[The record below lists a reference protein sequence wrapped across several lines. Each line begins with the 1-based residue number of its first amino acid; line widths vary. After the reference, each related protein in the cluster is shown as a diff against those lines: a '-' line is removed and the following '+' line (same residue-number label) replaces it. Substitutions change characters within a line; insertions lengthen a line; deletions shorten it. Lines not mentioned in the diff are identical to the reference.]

1 MPRTFWPLSLP
12 RKSTDNMEKA
22 DRFLRLELILDPV
35 LPAREVAVAYLNGC
49 GFSMFEDSEQGLVA
63 FARESEWD
71 EGGMEDVIGELQS
84 MTTVHTET
92 SFVESEN
99 WNAQWESEYEPIDVE
114 GRIMMRAPFHPEPTS
129 GLDVIIQPEMSFGT
143 GHHPTTWQMMRCL
156 LDLELKDKSVLDI
169 GCGTGALAIAARKLG
184 ASAVVAFDLDE
195 WSYENTLAN
204 CERNELSGEV
214 NVLHGTI
221 SSLEGQLEAYDV
233 VLANIN
239 LNVLTAEMAA
249 YARHLVE
256 GGYIA
261 FSGFYTADVPT
272 LRVAAEAVGLKWVSQ
287 TSREDWACALFVKT
301 GSAA

>member
-1 MPRTFWPLSLP
+1 
-12 RKSTDNMEKA
+12 MEKT
-22 DRFLRLELILDPV
+22 DRFLRLELILNPV

-49 GFSMFEDSEQGLVA
+49 GFSMFEDSDHGLVA
-63 FARESEWD
+63 FAREAEWD
-71 EGGMEDVIGELQS
+71 EAGMQDVIGELRS
-84 MTTVHTET
+84 MATVKAEAA
-92 SFVESEN
+92 FVESEN

-156 LDLELKDKSVLDI
+156 LDLDLKGKSVLDI

-184 ASAVVAFDLDE
+184 ASAVVAFDVDE

-204 CERNELSGEV
+204 CERNKLSGEV
-214 NVLHGTI
+214 HVLHGTI
-221 SSLEGQLEAYDV
+221 SSLEDLLETHDV

-249 YARHLVE
+249 YARHLVA
-256 GGYIA
+256 GGSIA
-261 FSGFYTADVPT
+261 FSGFYTADVPA
-272 LRVAAEAVGLKWVSQ
+272 LRAAAEAVGLKWVSQ

>member
-1 MPRTFWPLSLP
+1 
-12 RKSTDNMEKA
+12 
-22 DRFLRLELILDPV
+22 
-35 LPAREVAVAYLNGC
+35 
-49 GFSMFEDSEQGLVA
+49 
-63 FARESEWD
+63 
-71 EGGMEDVIGELQS
+71 MEDVIGELQS
-84 MTTVHTET
+84 MATVHAET

-99 WNAQWESEYEPIDVE
+99 WNAQWESKYEPIDVE

-156 LDLELKDKSVLDI
+156 LDLDLKDKSVLDI

-214 NVLHGTI
+214 HVLHGTI
-221 SSLEGQLEAYDV
+221 SSLEGQLETYDV

-249 YARHLVE
+249 YARHLVA
-256 GGYIA
+256 GGSIA

-272 LRVAAEAVGLKWVSQ
+272 LRAAAEAVGLKWVSQ

>member
-1 MPRTFWPLSLP
+1 
-12 RKSTDNMEKA
+12 
-22 DRFLRLELILDPV
+22 
-35 LPAREVAVAYLNGC
+35 
-49 GFSMFEDSEQGLVA
+49 MFEDAEKGLVA

-71 EGGMEDVIGELQS
+71 ERGMGDVIDELQS
-84 MTTVHTET
+84 MAKVQAKTT
-92 SFVESEN
+92 FVESEN

-156 LDLELKDKSVLDI
+156 LDLELKGKSVLDI

-184 ASAVVAFDLDE
+184 AAEVVAFDLDE

-204 CERNELSGEV
+204 CERNEMTGEV
-214 NVLHGTI
+214 RVLHGTI
-221 SSLEGQLEAYDV
+221 SSLQHQLEAYDV

-239 LNVLTAEMAA
+239 LNVLAAEMTE

-256 GGYIA
+256 GGSIA
-261 FSGFYTADVPT
+261 FSGFYTADVPA
-272 LRVAAEAVGLKWVSQ
+272 LRVAAEAAGLKWQSQ

>member
-1 MPRTFWPLSLP
+1 
-12 RKSTDNMEKA
+12 MEKA
-22 DRFLRLELILDPV
+22 DRFLRLELVLDPV

-63 FARESEWD
+63 FARELEWD
-71 EGGMEDVIGELQS
+71 DGGMEDVIGELQT
-84 MTTVHTET
+84 MATVHAET

-156 LDLELKDKSVLDI
+156 LDLDLKDKSVLDI

-214 NVLHGTI
+214 HVLHGTI
-221 SSLEGQLEAYDV
+221 SSLEGQLETYDV

-249 YARHLVE
+249 YARHLVA
-256 GGYIA
+256 GGSIA

-272 LRVAAEAVGLKWVSQ
+272 LRAAAEAVGLKWVSQ

>member
-1 MPRTFWPLSLP
+1 
-12 RKSTDNMEKA
+12 MEKA
-22 DRFLRLELILDPV
+22 DRFLRLELVLDPV
-35 LPAREVAVAYLNGC
+35 LPAREVAVAYLNSC

-84 MTTVHTET
+84 MATVHAET

-156 LDLELKDKSVLDI
+156 LDLDLKDKSVLDI

-184 ASAVVAFDLDE
+184 ASSVVAFDLDE

-204 CERNELSGEV
+204 CKRNELSGEV
-214 NVLHGTI
+214 HVLHGTI
-221 SSLEGQLEAYDV
+221 SSLEGQLETYDV

-249 YARHLVE
+249 YARHLVA
-256 GGYIA
+256 GGSIV

-272 LRVAAEAVGLKWVSQ
+272 LRAAAEAVGLKWVSQ

>member
-1 MPRTFWPLSLP
+1 
-12 RKSTDNMEKA
+12 MEKT
-22 DRFLRLELILDPV
+22 DRFLRLELILNPV

-49 GFSMFEDSEQGLVA
+49 GFSMFEDSDHGLVA
-63 FARESEWD
+63 FAREAEWD
-71 EGGMEDVIGELQS
+71 EAGMQDVIGELRS
-84 MTTVHTET
+84 MATVKAEAA
-92 SFVESEN
+92 FVESEN

-156 LDLELKDKSVLDI
+156 LDLDLKGKSVLDI

-184 ASAVVAFDLDE
+184 ASAVVAFDVDE

-204 CERNELSGEV
+204 CERNKLSGEV
-214 NVLHGTI
+214 HVLHGTI
-221 SSLEGQLEAYDV
+221 SSLEGQLETYDV

-249 YARHLVE
+249 YARHLVA
-256 GGYIA
+256 GGSIA
-261 FSGFYTADVPT
+261 FSGFYTADVPA
-272 LRVAAEAVGLKWVSQ
+272 LRAAAEAVGLKWVSQ

>member
-1 MPRTFWPLSLP
+1 
-12 RKSTDNMEKA
+12 MEKA
-22 DRFLRLELILDPV
+22 DRFLRLELILNPV

-49 GFSMFEDSEQGLVA
+49 GFSMFEDSDHGLVA
-63 FARESEWD
+63 FAREAEWD
-71 EGGMEDVIGELQS
+71 EGGMQDVIGELRS
-84 MTTVHTET
+84 MATVKAET
-92 SFVESEN
+92 AFVESEN
-99 WNAQWESEYEPIDVE
+99 WNAQWESEYGPIDVE

-156 LDLELKDKSVLDI
+156 LDLDLKGKSVLDI

-184 ASAVVAFDLDE
+184 ASTVVAFDLDE

-214 NVLHGTI
+214 HVLHGTI
-221 SSLEGQLEAYDV
+221 SSLEDQLEAYDV

-256 GGYIA
+256 GGSIA
-261 FSGFYTADVPT
+261 FSGFYTADVPA
-272 LRVAAEAVGLKWVSQ
+272 LRVAAEAAGLKWMSQ
-287 TSREDWACALFVKT
+287 TSREDWACVLFVKT
-301 GSAA
+301 GSTA

>member
-1 MPRTFWPLSLP
+1 
-12 RKSTDNMEKA
+12 MEKT
-22 DRFLRLELILDPV
+22 DRFLRLQLVLDPV

-71 EGGMEDVIGELQS
+71 ERGMEDVIGELQS
-84 MTTVHTET
+84 MATVKAETT
-92 SFVESEN
+92 FVESEN

-156 LDLELKDKSVLDI
+156 LDLDLKDKSVLDI

-184 ASAVVAFDLDE
+184 ASKVVAFDLDE

-204 CERNELSGEV
+204 CERNELSEEV
-214 NVLHGTI
+214 HVLHGTI
-221 SSLEGQLEAYDV
+221 SSLEDELEAYDV

-249 YARHLVE
+249 YAVTWSKEDPSHSA
-256 GGYIA
+256 G
-261 FSGFYTADVPT
+261 FSRRMFQPC
-272 LRVAAEAVGLKWVSQ
+272 GLLLKGQ
-287 TSREDWACALFVKT
+287 D
-301 GSAA
+301 

>member
-1 MPRTFWPLSLP
+1 
-12 RKSTDNMEKA
+12 MEKA

-84 MTTVHTET
+84 MATVHAET

-156 LDLELKDKSVLDI
+156 LDLDLKDKSVLDI

-184 ASAVVAFDLDE
+184 AFTVVAFDLDE

-214 NVLHGTI
+214 HVLHGTI
-221 SSLEGQLEAYDV
+221 SSLEGQLETYDV

-249 YARHLVE
+249 YARHLVA
-256 GGYIA
+256 GGSIA
-261 FSGFYTADVPT
+261 FSGFYTSDVPT
-272 LRVAAEAVGLKWVSQ
+272 LRAAAEAVGLKWVSQ

-301 GSAA
+301 GSVA

>member
-1 MPRTFWPLSLP
+1 
-12 RKSTDNMEKA
+12 MEKT
-22 DRFLRLELILDPV
+22 DRFLRLELILNPV

-49 GFSMFEDSEQGLVA
+49 GFSMFEDSDHGLVA
-63 FARESEWD
+63 FAREAEWD
-71 EGGMEDVIGELQS
+71 EAGMQDVIGELRS
-84 MTTVHTET
+84 MATVKAEAA
-92 SFVESEN
+92 FVESEN

-156 LDLELKDKSVLDI
+156 LDLDLKGKSVLDI

-184 ASAVVAFDLDE
+184 ASAVVAFDVDE

-214 NVLHGTI
+214 HVLHGTI
-221 SSLEGQLEAYDV
+221 SSLEGQLETYDV

-249 YARHLVE
+249 YARHLVA
-256 GGYIA
+256 GGSIA
-261 FSGFYTADVPT
+261 FSGFYTADVPA
-272 LRVAAEAVGLKWVSQ
+272 LRAAAEAVGLKWVSQ

>member
-1 MPRTFWPLSLP
+1 
-12 RKSTDNMEKA
+12 MEKT
-22 DRFLRLELILDPV
+22 DRFLRLELILNPV

-49 GFSMFEDSEQGLVA
+49 GFSMFEDSDHGLVA
-63 FARESEWD
+63 FAREAEWD
-71 EGGMEDVIGELQS
+71 EAGMQDVIGELRS
-84 MTTVHTET
+84 MATVKAET
-92 SFVESEN
+92 AFVESEN

-156 LDLELKDKSVLDI
+156 LDLDLKGKSVLDI

-184 ASAVVAFDLDE
+184 ASAVVAFDVDE

-204 CERNELSGEV
+204 CERNKLSGEV
-214 NVLHGTI
+214 HVLHGTI
-221 SSLEGQLEAYDV
+221 SSLEDLLETHDV

-249 YARHLVE
+249 YARHLVA
-256 GGYIA
+256 GGSIA
-261 FSGFYTADVPT
+261 FSGFYTADVPA
-272 LRVAAEAVGLKWVSQ
+272 LRAAAEAVGLKWVSQ

>member
-1 MPRTFWPLSLP
+1 
-12 RKSTDNMEKA
+12 MEKT
-22 DRFLRLELILDPV
+22 DRFFRLELVLDPV

-49 GFSMFEDSEQGLVA
+49 GFSMFEDAEKGLVA

-71 EGGMEDVIGELQS
+71 ERGMHEVIGELES
-84 MTTVHTET
+84 MATVKAETT
-92 SFVESEN
+92 FVESEN

-156 LDLELKDKSVLDI
+156 LDLDLKDKSVLDI

-184 ASAVVAFDLDE
+184 ATKVVAFDLDE

-204 CERNELSGEV
+204 CERNELTEEV
-214 NVLHGTI
+214 QVLHGTI
-221 SSLEGQLEAYDV
+221 SSLGDELEAYDV

-239 LNVLTAEMAA
+239 LNVLTAEMAD
-249 YARHLVE
+249 YSRHLVE
-256 GGYIA
+256 GGSIA
-261 FSGFYTADVPT
+261 FSGFFTADVPT
-272 LRVAAEAVGLKWVSQ
+272 LRAAAEGAGLKWMSQ
-287 TSREDWACALFVKT
+287 TSREDWACAVFVKT

>member
-1 MPRTFWPLSLP
+1 
-12 RKSTDNMEKA
+12 MEKA

-84 MTTVHTET
+84 MATVHAET

-156 LDLELKDKSVLDI
+156 LDLDLKDKSVLDI

-214 NVLHGTI
+214 HVLHGTI
-221 SSLEGQLEAYDV
+221 SSLEGQLETYDV

-249 YARHLVE
+249 YARHLVA
-256 GGYIA
+256 GGSIA

-272 LRVAAEAVGLKWVSQ
+272 LRAAAEAVGLKWVSQ

>member
-1 MPRTFWPLSLP
+1 
-12 RKSTDNMEKA
+12 MEKA
-22 DRFLRLELILDPV
+22 DRFLRLELVLDPV

-84 MTTVHTET
+84 MATVHVET

-129 GLDVIIQPEMSFGT
+129 GLDVVIQPEMSFGT

-156 LDLELKDKSVLDI
+156 LDLDLKDKSVLDI

-195 WSYENTLAN
+195 WSYENILAN

-214 NVLHGTI
+214 HVLHGTI
-221 SSLEGQLEAYDV
+221 SSLEGQLETYDV

-249 YARHLVE
+249 YARHLVA
-256 GGYIA
+256 GGSIA

-272 LRVAAEAVGLKWVSQ
+272 LRAAAEAVGLKWVSQ